1 MVGLKDGGAVVG
13 VLDFGFVSVCIWFC
27 LLWITMVVPFID
39 HITSSRQVDMK
50 EEAIGRIISGFD
62 DLFSYWFF
70 VSPSIMKSI
79 CYAYPL
85 ISKGISL
92 LLSRL

>member
-1 MVGLKDGGAVVG
+1 MVKYWISGLFQCASGSYYCGVDG
-13 VLDFGFVSVCIWFC
+13 F
-27 LLWITMVVPFID
+27 TMVVPFID

-62 DLFSYWFF
+62 DQFSYWFF

-85 ISKGISL
+85 ISKGITL

>member
-1 MVGLKDGGAVVG
+1 
-13 VLDFGFVSVCIWFC
+13 
-27 LLWITMVVPFID
+27 MVVPFID

-62 DLFSYWFF
+62 DLLSYWFF
-70 VSPSIMKSI
+70 ISPSIMKSI

-85 ISKGISL
+85 ISKGITL
-92 LLSRL
+92 LLSRLCICKNPHKTLYNLTNNGKGLYRIVWNF